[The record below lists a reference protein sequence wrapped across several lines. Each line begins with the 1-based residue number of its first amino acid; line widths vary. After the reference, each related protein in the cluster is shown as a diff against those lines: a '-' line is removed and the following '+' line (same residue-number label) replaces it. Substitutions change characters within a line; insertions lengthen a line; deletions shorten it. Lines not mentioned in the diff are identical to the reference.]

1 MLEGESSVI
10 LTNHAILVYYHH
22 VSFFYVFELF
32 LQLVDVLL
40 FGRLHL
46 PHYFFLGVQF
56 TVQILCFRKCFIHL
70 MLILQTLLIQQLH
83 LLLRGYKLYFTSFY
97 S

>member
-1 MLEGESSVI
+1 MLEGVSSVI

-22 VSFFYVFELF
+22 VSLFYVFKLF

-40 FGRLHL
+40 FGCLHL

-56 TVQILCFRKCFIHL
+56 TVQILRFRKCFIHL
-70 MLILQTLLIQQLH
+70 MLILQILLIQQLH
-83 LLLRGYKLYFTSFY
+83 LLLRGYKLDFTSFY